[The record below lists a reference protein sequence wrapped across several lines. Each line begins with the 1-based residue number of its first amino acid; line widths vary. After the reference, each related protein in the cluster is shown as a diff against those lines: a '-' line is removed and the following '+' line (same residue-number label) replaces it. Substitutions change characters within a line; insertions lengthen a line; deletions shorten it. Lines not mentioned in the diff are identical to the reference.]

1 MNFKCLN
8 VPTGLRNSHNSFQ
21 IAPEA
26 SSLKTHK
33 HAPQSD
39 SRSHTQHL
47 CVEHRWILLH
57 GSPWL
62 SFCLYEPGFYNRPA
76 CSSEDN
82 ASKNYVKLCP
92 KVEGKQGVSHHD
104 GKYSHIS
111 TTHAH
116 CPTVRVTSNQMLSH
130 LLSLIRDLGTLN
142 Q

>member
-1 MNFKCLN
+1 MPECSKWFNKQPQFIVKS
-8 VPTGLRNSHNSFQ
+8 GSFQ

-26 SSLKTHK
+26 SSPKTYK
-33 HAPQSD
+33 HGPQSD

-47 CVEHRWILLH
+47 CLPHKLILLH

-82 ASKNYVKLCP
+82 ASKNCVKLCP
-92 KVEGKQGVSHHD
+92 EVEGKQGVSHHD
-104 GKYSHIS
+104 GKHSHIS
-111 TTHAH
+111 TTH
-116 CPTVRVTSNQMLSH
+116 CPTVQVTSNQMPSH
-130 LLSLIRDLGTLN
+130 LLSLIRSMGTLN